1 MDHTIYMEISFKDE
15 RLKKL
20 CEDHQSLCRKYG
32 NKQADKI
39 MQRIGELQA
48 LENLY
53 DAFKLPQLN
62 LHPLHDEYE
71 GCFAVNILQPFR
83 IILTPENGITAD
95 KKTITKIKILNPRIN
110 YHK

>member
-1 MDHTIYMEISFKDE
+1 MEHTIYMEICFKDE

-53 DAFKLPQLN
+53 DASKLPQLN
-62 LHPLHDEYE
+62 LHPLKGSYS
-71 GCFAVNILQPFR
+71 GFFAINLIQPYRMILF
-83 IILTPENGITAD
+83 PENGVATD
-95 KKTITKIKILNPRIN
+95 HKSTTKIKIIVPLVD
-110 YHK
+110 YH